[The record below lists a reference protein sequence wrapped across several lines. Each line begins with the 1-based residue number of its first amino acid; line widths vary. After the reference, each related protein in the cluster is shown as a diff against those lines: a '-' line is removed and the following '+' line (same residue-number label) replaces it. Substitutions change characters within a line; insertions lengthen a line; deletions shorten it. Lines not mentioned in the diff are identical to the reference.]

1 MAERFWCSKGHRWDP
16 AFRPDKWPPDF
27 RTTCPVCG
35 EPPLGPSDLTAT
47 SVRVLIVVAV
57 ASAVT
62 GLGLLLVTWALPGV
76 ILCLIVAGLIPLGL
90 LALRAG
96 RQRTKKMAEIAEAMN
111 FAFTPNLSL
120 SAVRAAAPFG
130 LWKQG
135 HSQKA
140 YNALQGRVGECDVI
154 LFEYQYTTG
163 SGKSQQTHQVAAA
176 LLFDGAAG
184 VPDFQLAPKTFF
196 DKIAGLFTHNSV
208 EIEDAAEFTRR
219 CKLTGP
225 NESALRETFHP
236 DLVQYLAA
244 DGRWFLEVADG
255 QVLAYRT
262 GKLAPDKF
270 PGLATDAL
278 EIRDLLRNAGR
289 RAP

>member
-1 MAERFWCSKGHRWDP
+1 MAERFWCSKGHRWEP
-16 AFRPDKWPPDF
+16 TFRPDKWPPNF
-27 RTTCPVCG
+27 CTTCPVCG
-35 EPPLGPSDLTAT
+35 EPPLGPFEVTDTT
-47 SVRVLIVVAV
+47 RRVETILAV
-57 ASAVT
+57 
-62 GLGLLLVTWALPGV
+62 GLLVAGLALMLIPGALPGV
-76 ILCLIVAGLIPLGL
+76 FLCFGAAAFVPLILLGQWF
-90 LALRAG
+90 G
-96 RQRTKKMAEIAEAMN
+96 RQRVKTMAETAEAMH
-111 FAFTPNLSL
+111 FAFVPNLAL

-140 YNALQGRVGECDVI
+140 YNALQGRVGECDVM

-196 DKIAGLFTHNSV
+196 DKIAGFFTHNSV

-225 NESALRETFHP
+225 NESALREAFHP

-244 DGRWFLEVADG
+244 DGRWFLEVVDG
-255 QVLAYRT
+255 QMLAYRT

-278 EIRDLLRNAGR
+278 EVRDLLRNAGR